1 MLSWVDA
8 KEGSP
13 PLYFVLVWGWVKAL
27 GSGTVALRSLS
38 VLAGIA
44 TVPLVYLAGST
55 LASRRAGLVAAALTV
70 VSPLMIWYS
79 QEARPYALLVAL
91 CAASLWCAGR
101 AANGGSWRWL
111 AAWAATSALALATH
125 FFAGFLIAG
134 EAVWLL
140 AVLRRRALPASLAVV
155 AAQLALLP
163 LALGGAQHSG
173 TQWIGR
179 LPLHLRL
186 AQVPDQ
192 FLFGPGEAAVS
203 HRAAAALALAIATA
217 AAVLVVR
224 SGDRRGR
231 RAVRLWSVLAAG
243 CVAGPLVAALVG
255 ADYLDARNLMVAWV
269 PLVLVVGVAAAAP
282 RSRLVGGALAW
293 GACGLLAA
301 GSVAI
306 FARSDLQREN
316 WRAVAHA
323 LGAPAGSRALL
334 VPAAGRT
341 LLDYLPR
348 LTWDVDR
355 HQRVSEIDV
364 IGARVPSA
372 QGLACWWGGVCALP
386 RQLIPGDLP
395 RGFTQIERRR
405 VGPFIV
411 ARYAATRPHR
421 VSLHRATFYRVH
433 HNYAVFF
440 AVQR

>member
-1 MLSWVDA
+1 MMEAMLDDRATPATAVKAPGRAWLRPAPVLVALTVLPAAVRLLTVDRQSLWLDESYAIEDIHRSFGAMLSWVAA

-13 PLYFVLVWGWVKAL
+13 PLYFVLIWGWVKAL

-70 VSPLMIWYS
+70 GA
-79 QEARPYALLVAL
+79 AR
-91 CAASLWCAGR
+91 
-101 AANGGSWRWL
+101 
-111 AAWAATSALALATH
+111 
-125 FFAGFLIAG
+125 
-134 EAVWLL
+134 
-140 AVLRRRALPASLAVV
+140 
-155 AAQLALLP
+155 LALLP
-163 LALGGAQHSG
+163 LALGGPQHSG

-186 AQVPDQ
+186 AQVPDE
-192 FLFGPGEAAVS
+192 FIFGPGEAAVS
-203 HRAAAALALAIATA
+203 HRVAAALALATAAA

-224 SGDRRGR
+224 FGDRRGR
-231 RAVRLWSVLAAG
+231 RAVGLWTALAAG
-243 CVAGPLVAALVG
+243 CIAGPLLASLVG

-269 PLVLVVGVAAAAP
+269 PLVL
-282 RSRLVGGALAW
+282 
-293 GACGLLAA
+293 
-301 GSVAI
+301 
-306 FARSDLQREN
+306 
-316 WRAVAHA
+316 
-323 LGAPAGSRALL
+323 
-334 VPAAGRT
+334 
-341 LLDYLPR
+341 
-348 LTWDVDR
+348 
-355 HQRVSEIDV
+355 V

-386 RQLIPGDLP
+386 RQLIPGGMP

-411 ARYAATRPHR
+411 ARYVATRPHR

-433 HNYAVFF
+433 HDYAVFF

>member
-1 MLSWVDA
+1 MMEAMLDDRATPATAVKAPGRAWLRPAPVLVALTVLPAAVRLLTVDRQSLWLDESYAIEDIHRSFGAMLSWVAA

-13 PLYFVLVWGWVKAL
+13 PLYFVLIWGWVKAL

-70 VSPLMIWYS
+70 GA
-79 QEARPYALLVAL
+79 AR
-91 CAASLWCAGR
+91 
-101 AANGGSWRWL
+101 
-111 AAWAATSALALATH
+111 
-125 FFAGFLIAG
+125 
-134 EAVWLL
+134 
-140 AVLRRRALPASLAVV
+140 
-155 AAQLALLP
+155 LALLP
-163 LALGGAQHSG
+163 LALGGPQHSG

-186 AQVPDQ
+186 AQVPDE
-192 FLFGPGEAAVS
+192 FIFGPGEAAVS
-203 HRAAAALALAIATA
+203 HRVAAALALATAAA

-224 SGDRRGR
+224 FGDRRGR
-231 RAVRLWSVLAAG
+231 RAVRLWTALAAG
-243 CVAGPLVAALVG
+243 CIAGPLLASLVG

-269 PLVLVVGVAAAAP
+269 PLVLVIGVATATP

-301 GSVAI
+301 GSVAT

-323 LGAPAGSRALL
+323 PGAPAGSRALL

-341 LLDYLPR
+341 LLNYLPR

-355 HQRVSEIDV
+355 HQRVREIDV
-364 IGARVPSA
+364 IGTHVPYA

-386 RQLIPGDLP
+386 RQLIPGARP

-411 ARYAATRPHR
+411 ARYVATRPHR

-433 HNYAVFF
+433 HDYAVFF